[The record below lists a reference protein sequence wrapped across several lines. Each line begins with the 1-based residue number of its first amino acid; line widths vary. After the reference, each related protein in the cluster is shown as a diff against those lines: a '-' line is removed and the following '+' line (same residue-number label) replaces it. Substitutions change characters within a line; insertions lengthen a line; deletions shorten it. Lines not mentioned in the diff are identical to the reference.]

1 MDYELEK
8 KFIKSLNWEIN
19 NDSEIIYIGKFRKIR
34 HVIFTTG
41 MVVSFLYQL
50 NIQNFTRNIAKHKMS
65 SIVSLFTK
73 EKFLQF
79 HNN

>member
-8 KFIKSLNWEIN
+8 KFFKSLNWEIN

-41 MVVSFLYQL
+41 VVVSFFVS
-50 NIQNFTRNIAKHKMS
+50 IKHTELHKKHS
-65 SIVSLFTK
+65 
-73 EKFLQF
+73 
-79 HNN
+79 